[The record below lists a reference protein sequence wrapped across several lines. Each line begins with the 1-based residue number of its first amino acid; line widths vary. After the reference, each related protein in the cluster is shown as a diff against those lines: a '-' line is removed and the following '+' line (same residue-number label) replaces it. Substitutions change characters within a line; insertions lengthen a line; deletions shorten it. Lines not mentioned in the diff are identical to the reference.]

1 MELEIEVHNKSVY
14 HACIKL
20 WVWAGEVLSGQS
32 AFSLLKNPH
41 WFPVYIMQLTMTI
54 LPAAEDSIPSSSPC
68 THLHTYGSES
78 HKHTQKCK
86 IKKNRILEM

>member
-1 MELEIEVHNKSVY
+1 MYKTLGVGWRGTQWSECFFSIEEPTLVPSIY
-14 HACIKL
+14 H
-20 WVWAGEVLSGQS
+20 
-32 AFSLLKNPH
+32 
-41 WFPVYIMQLTMTI
+41 QLTMTI